1 MKEEHQ
7 MSISL
12 FSARSAVVG
21 ALAGGVLSGGML
33 FGAIPM
39 ANADSTPAP
48 APTVTPADSAHV
60 NLASIWHHDPHHRH
74 DLHHSVAIL

>member
-1 MKEEHQ
+1 

-12 FSARSAVVG
+12 FSVRTATAGVVG
-21 ALAGGVLSGGML
+21 AGVLSGAML
-33 FGAIPM
+33 LGAIPM

-48 APTVTPADSAHV
+48 APAVAASDSGHVT
-60 NLASIWHHDPHHRH
+60 LASVWHHDPHHRH

>member
-1 MKEEHQ
+1 

-12 FSARSAVVG
+12 VSARIATAGAVG
-21 ALAGGVLSGGML
+21 AGVLSGALL

-39 ANADSTPAP
+39 ANAASPA
-48 APTVTPADSAHV
+48 APTVGSADSGHV
-60 NLASIWHHDPHHRH
+60 TLASIWHHDPHHRH

>member
-1 MKEEHQ
+1 

-12 FSARSAVVG
+12 FSARTAAASAVG
-21 ALAGGVLSGGML
+21 AGVLSGAML

-39 ANADSTPAP
+39 ANAASTPAP
-48 APTVTPADSAHV
+48 APTVAQADSGHV
-60 NLASIWHHDPHHRH
+60 TLASIWHHDPHHRH